1 MERFSAQQ
9 SQGRYGAQRWVQSE
23 PQTADRNDVLADP
36 LHRARYD
43 DRNRMSR
50 QTRGGRS
57 DQAAVLQGR
66 EHQAEQVTALAMSIR
81 VAVLTV
87 SDGVAAGK
95 RNDKSGDA
103 IVAWAEERGHELTAR
118 ETVPDESDRIAET
131 LLRWADEGIADII
144 LTTGGTGL
152 GPRDV
157 TPEATRAVLEREA
170 PGLAEA
176 MRADAREAMPRS
188 VLSRNVVGTRAASL
202 IVNLPGSPGGV
213 RDGIATLDPLV
224 SHIVQLLRNEPT
236 DHA

>member
-1 MERFSAQQ
+1 
-9 SQGRYGAQRWVQSE
+9 
-23 PQTADRNDVLADP
+23 
-36 LHRARYD
+36 
-43 DRNRMSR
+43 
-50 QTRGGRS
+50 
-57 DQAAVLQGR
+57 
-66 EHQAEQVTALAMSIR
+66 MSIR

-176 MRADAREAMPRS
+176 MRADARVAMPRS